1 MANTAVDYGPSG
13 KKKITYNTANLLKV
27 SNSPALMA
35 AQRSTAPTSRTTSN
49 GGFGGL
55 VSNAGN
61 TLLNTARNVANSVG
75 LQTSTPQKTGS
86 GFGGALNNAANA
98 VANTIRNVVSSYIPT
113 NTTPT
118 NTTPENTSDGDGRT
132 PPTYNGDG
140 GSSSGGST
148 GGGASS
154 GSSRKKVSTD
164 FDSAPVYDATAVY
177 QRYLDNLRQQAEN
190 AYNSNMGSIQR
201 AFDYQSGVLQ
211 SERDRARQE
220 LQNRYNEGLANN
232 LAALEKAY
240 NAQNESLTNNY
251 GETTDTLGR
260 TYNSSLS
267 DINNDA
273 EKSLRQAYIN
283 RMLSER
289 NLEQE
294 LSALGLNGGAAE
306 STIASLLNNYGN
318 ARNEIITGQNKS
330 KSNLYDTYM
339 NNLSDALKQ
348 YNDARATLAANRA
361 SAEASAREKLSSAY
375 QSGLTN
381 AEGAYRNALQNL
393 LQNKLSLENSAQSA
407 RQNLLAD
414 FATNL
419 SSLATTD
426 STYLDALRSMADNA
440 GLNRTVLGGT
450 AYDNMV
456 GGNSG
461 YTNALGELVS
471 NQRGFSFDP
480 TKATNTYEGAT
491 VRQGS
496 GLMTPGEAGNA
507 YARYLQQAQM
517 MRDGGQSDDEI
528 KNYLFSTVGNNA
540 NVLSQIFAQL
550 GLV

>member
-13 KKKITYNTANLLKV
+13 KKKTTYNTANLLKV
-27 SNSPALMA
+27 SNSPALAA
-35 AQRSTAPTSRTTSN
+35 AQRSAAPTSGASS
-49 GGFGGL
+49 FGSAFG
-55 VSNAGN
+55 NAAN
-61 TLLNTARNVANSVG
+61 VALNTARNVANSVG
-75 LQTSTPQKTGS
+75 LQTSTPKNTGS
-86 GFGGALNNAANA
+86 GFGGALSNAANT
-98 VANTIRNVVSSYIPT
+98 VANTIRNVASSYIPT

-118 NTTPENTSDGDGRT
+118 NTTPENTSDGDGGT
-132 PPTYNGDG
+132 TPTYNGDG

-148 GGGASS
+148 GGGSSS

-201 AFDYQSGVLQ
+201 AYDYQSGVLQ

-273 EKSLRQAYIN
+273 ENSLRQAYIN

-289 NLEQE
+289 NLGQE

-330 KSNLYDTYM
+330 RSNLYDTYM

-361 SAEASAREKLSSAY
+361 SAEASAREKLSNAY

-381 AEGAYRNALQNL
+381 AEESYRNALQNL

-471 NQRGFSFDP
+471 NQREFSFDP
-480 TKATNTYEGAT
+480 TQATNTYEGAT

-540 NVLSQIFAQL
+540 NALSQIFAQL